1 MATLRTDPEIHQA
14 LLDLVDERWQ
24 TTDPAGLVARSE
36 AVDALLDLYGL
47 TDDPA
52 VHEEIGDVVTGWSGR
67 TLLEGREVI
76 EGLQRVAAAAA
87 VESAFAALVLPEA

>member
-14 LLDLVDERWQ
+14 LLDLVDERWGA
-24 TTDPAGLVARSE
+24 TDPTGLIARAE

-47 TDDPA
+47 TADPA
-52 VHEEIGDVVTGWSGR
+52 VHDEIAAVVPGR
-67 TLLEGREVI
+67 TGRSLLEGTEV
-76 EGLQRVAAAAA
+76 LDALLRVVAAAV

>member
-14 LLDLVDERWQ
+14 LLDLVDERWCA
-24 TTDPAGLVARSE
+24 TDPTRLVPRSE

-52 VHEEIGDVVTGWSGR
+52 VHEEIGAVVSGWTGR
-67 TLLEGREVI
+67 TLLEGAEVRA
-76 EGLQRVAAAAA
+76 GLDRLTAAAA
-87 VESAFAALVLPEA
+87 VESAFARLVLPEA